1 METLREKIN
10 KQREYFSTG
19 ETKDINFRIEKLKK
33 LRDVLKSEEE
43 KVFEALKKDLMKSSF
58 ESYVTEVAMVYDEIN
73 MHIKNIKKWS
83 KKRRVKTPLVQF
95 PAKSFIQLEPY
106 GVVLIIGPFNYP
118 FMLTMDPLIGAIAA
132 GNTAVIKPS
141 ESAPETSKILKEI
154 LEKVFDEKYVLHINP
169 ERGKE
174 VVEEL
179 LKEKF
184 DYIFFTGSAT
194 VGKIV
199 MKAASQYLT
208 PVTLELGGKSPCII
222 DKDCKL
228 ELAARRIVWGKL
240 LNSGQ
245 TCVAPDYLYVHK
257 DIEEEFIKKLEEE
270 IKNQFGDNPLESEDY
285 SKMVNEREF
294 NRVLSYIDKE
304 KLVFGGNYN
313 RKTFQIEPTILK
325 NVTWNDPV
333 MEREIFGPIFP
344 ILPFEDLDEVIR
356 LVNSKDKPLA
366 IYYFSED
373 KNKIE
378 KVLNSTSSGGVTIN
392 DTLVHVSSSYLPFG
406 GVGNSGMGEYHGKY
420 SFDLFSNKKGVM
432 NRKTFL
438 DLKIR
443 YAPFQNKLK
452 MNEYEWICMEMIK
465 KVMYNILK
473 DCICFQ

>member
-10 KQREYFSTG
+10 KQRKYFSTG

-43 KVFEALKKDLMKSSF
+43 KIFEALKKDLMKSSF

-95 PAKSFIQLEPY
+95 PAKSFIKLEPY

-154 LEKVFDEKYVLHINP
+154 LEKVFDEKYVLHVNP

-174 VVEEL
+174 VVEEI

-208 PVTLELGGKSPCII
+208 PITLELGGKSPCII

-270 IKNQFGDNPLESEDY
+270 IKNQFGNNPLESEDY

-344 ILPFEDLDEVIR
+344 ILSFENLDEVIR

-366 IYYFSED
+366 LYYFSED

-378 KVLNSTSSGGVTIN
+378 KVINSTSSGGVTIN

-443 YAPFQNKLK
+443 YAPFLNKLT
-452 MNEYEWICMEMIK
+452 IVK
-465 KVMYNILK
+465 KIMK
-473 DCICFQ
+473 

>member
-1 METLREKIN
+1 METLKEKIN

-132 GNTAVIKPS
+132 GNTVVIKPS
-141 ESAPETSKILKEI
+141 ELAPETSKILKEI
-154 LEKVFDEKYVLHINP
+154 LEKVFDEKYVLHVNP

-270 IKNQFGDNPLESEDY
+270 IKNQFGNNPLESEDY

-325 NVTWNDPV
+325 NVTWDDPV

-344 ILPFEDLDEVIR
+344 ILTFENLDEVLR
-356 LVNSKDKPLA
+356 VVNSKDKPLA
-366 IYYFSED
+366 LYYFSED

-443 YAPFQNKLK
+443 YAPFQNKLT
-452 MNEYEWICMEMIK
+452 IVK
-465 KVMYNILK
+465 KIMK
-473 DCICFQ
+473 

>member
-1 METLREKIN
+1 METLKEKIN

-154 LEKVFDEKYVLHINP
+154 LEKVFDEKYVLHVNL

-257 DIEEEFIKKLEEE
+257 DIKEEFIKKLEEE
-270 IKNQFGDNPLESEDY
+270 IKNQFGNNPLESEDY

-313 RKTFQIEPTILK
+313 RQTFQIEPTILK
-325 NVTWNDPV
+325 NVTWDDPV

-344 ILPFEDLDEVIR
+344 ILTFENLDGVLR
-356 LVNSKDKPLA
+356 VVNSKDKPLA
-366 IYYFSED
+366 LYYFSED

-443 YAPFQNKLK
+443 YAPFQNKLT
-452 MNEYEWICMEMIK
+452 IVK
-465 KVMYNILK
+465 KIMK
-473 DCICFQ
+473 

>member
-43 KVFEALKKDLMKSSF
+43 KIFEALKKDLMKSSF

-154 LEKVFDEKYVLHINP
+154 LEKVFDEKYVLHVNP

-270 IKNQFGDNPLESEDY
+270 IKNQFGNNPLESKDY

-443 YAPFQNKLK
+443 YAPFQNKLT
-452 MNEYEWICMEMIK
+452 IVK
-465 KVMYNILK
+465 KIMK
-473 DCICFQ
+473 

>member
-1 METLREKIN
+1 METLKEKIN
-10 KQREYFSTG
+10 KQREYFNTG
-19 ETKDINFRIEKLKK
+19 KTKDINFRIEKLKK

-73 MHIKNIKKWS
+73 IHIKNIKKWS

-154 LEKVFDEKYVLHINP
+154 LEKVFDEKYVLHVNP
-169 ERGKE
+169 EKGKE

-222 DKDCKL
+222 DKDCKV

-240 LNSGQ
+240 MNSGQ

-257 DIEEEFIKKLEEE
+257 NIEEEFIKKLEEE
-270 IKNQFGDNPLESEDY
+270 IKNQFGDNPLESQDY

-325 NVTWNDPV
+325 NITWDDPV

-344 ILPFEDLDEVIR
+344 ILTFENLDEVIR
-356 LVNSKDKPLA
+356 VVNSKDKPLA
-366 IYYFSED
+366 LYYFSED

-392 DTLVHVSSSYLPFG
+392 DTLVHVSSSHLPFG

-443 YAPFQNKLK
+443 YAPFQNKLT
-452 MNEYEWICMEMIK
+452 IVK
-465 KVMYNILK
+465 KIMK
-473 DCICFQ
+473 

>member
-1 METLREKIN
+1 MEILREKIN

-95 PAKSFIQLEPY
+95 QAKSFIQLEPY

-118 FMLTMDPLIGAIAA
+118 FMLTMYPLIGAIAA

-154 LEKVFDEKYVLHINP
+154 LEKVFDEKYVLHVNP

-184 DYIFFTGSAT
+184 DYVFFTGSAT

-208 PVTLELGGKSPCII
+208 PLTLELGGKSPCII
-222 DKDCKL
+222 DEDCKV

-240 LNSGQ
+240 MNSGQ

-270 IKNQFGDNPLESEDY
+270 IKNQFGDNPLESKDY

-325 NVTWNDPV
+325 NITWDNPV

-344 ILPFEDLDEVIR
+344 ILTFENLDEVIR
-356 LVNSKDKPLA
+356 VVNSKDKPLA
-366 IYYFSED
+366 LYYFSED

-443 YAPFQNKLK
+443 YAPFQNKLT
-452 MNEYEWICMEMIK
+452 IVK
-465 KVMYNILK
+465 KIMK
-473 DCICFQ
+473 

>member
-43 KVFEALKKDLMKSSF
+43 KIFEALKKDLMKSSF

-83 KKRRVKTPLVQF
+83 KKRKVKTPLVQF
-95 PAKSFIQLEPY
+95 PAKSFIKLEPY

-270 IKNQFGDNPLESEDY
+270 IKNQFGNNPLESEDY

-344 ILPFEDLDEVIR
+344 ILSFENLDEVIR

-366 IYYFSED
+366 LYYFSED

-378 KVLNSTSSGGVTIN
+378 KVINSTSSGGVTIN

-443 YAPFQNKLK
+443 YAPFLNKLT
-452 MNEYEWICMEMIK
+452 IVK
-465 KVMYNILK
+465 KIMK
-473 DCICFQ
+473 

>member
-154 LEKVFDEKYVLHINP
+154 LEKVFDEKYVLHVNP
-169 ERGKE
+169 EKGKE

-270 IKNQFGDNPLESEDY
+270 IKNQFGNNPLESEDY

-344 ILPFEDLDEVIR
+344 ILPFEILDEVIR

-443 YAPFQNKLK
+443 YAPFQNKLT
-452 MNEYEWICMEMIK
+452 IVK
-465 KVMYNILK
+465 KIMK
-473 DCICFQ
+473 

>member
-154 LEKVFDEKYVLHINP
+154 LEKVFDEKYVLHVNP

-270 IKNQFGDNPLESEDY
+270 IKNQFGNNPLESEDY

-313 RKTFQIEPTILK
+313 RKTFQIEPTMLK
-325 NVTWNDPV
+325 NVTWDDPV

-344 ILPFEDLDEVIR
+344 ILTFENLDEVLR
-356 LVNSKDKPLA
+356 VVNSKDKPLA
-366 IYYFSED
+366 LYYFSED

-443 YAPFQNKLK
+443 YAPFQNKLT
-452 MNEYEWICMEMIK
+452 IVK
-465 KVMYNILK
+465 KIMK
-473 DCICFQ
+473 

>member
-1 METLREKIN
+1 METLKEKIN
-10 KQREYFSTG
+10 KQREYFSTD

-33 LRDVLKSEEE
+33 LRDVLKSEED

-83 KKRRVKTPLVQF
+83 KKRRVKAPLVQF
-95 PAKSFIQLEPY
+95 PAKSFINLEPY

-154 LEKVFDEKYVLHINP
+154 LEKVFDEKYVLHVNP

-270 IKNQFGDNPLESEDY
+270 IKNQFGNNPLESEDY

-325 NVTWNDPV
+325 NVTWDDPV

-344 ILPFEDLDEVIR
+344 ILTFENLNEVLR
-356 LVNSKDKPLA
+356 VVNSKDKPLA
-366 IYYFSED
+366 LYYFSED

-443 YAPFQNKLK
+443 YAPFQNKLT
-452 MNEYEWICMEMIK
+452 IVK
-465 KVMYNILK
+465 KIMK
-473 DCICFQ
+473 

>member
-1 METLREKIN
+1 METLREKID

-154 LEKVFDEKYVLHINP
+154 LEKVFDEKYVLHVNP

-222 DKDCKL
+222 DKDCKV
-228 ELAARRIVWGKL
+228 ELGARRIVWGKL
-240 LNSGQ
+240 MNSGQ

-270 IKNQFGDNPLESEDY
+270 IKNQFGDNPLESKDY

-325 NVTWNDPV
+325 NITWDDPV

-344 ILPFEDLDEVIR
+344 ILTFENLDEVIR
-356 LVNSKDKPLA
+356 VVNSKDKPLA
-366 IYYFSED
+366 LYYFSED

-406 GVGNSGMGEYHGKY
+406 GVGNSGIGEYHGKY

-443 YAPFQNKLK
+443 YAPFQNKLT
-452 MNEYEWICMEMIK
+452 IVK
-465 KVMYNILK
+465 KIMK
-473 DCICFQ
+473 

>member
-1 METLREKIN
+1 METLKEKIN

-154 LEKVFDEKYVLHINP
+154 LEKVFDEKYVLHVNP

-270 IKNQFGDNPLESEDY
+270 IKNQFGNNPLESEDY

-325 NVTWNDPV
+325 NVTWDDPV

-344 ILPFEDLDEVIR
+344 ILTFENLDEVLR
-356 LVNSKDKPLA
+356 VVNSKDKPLA
-366 IYYFSED
+366 LYYFSED

-378 KVLNSTSSGGVTIN
+378 KVLKRTSSGGVTIN

-443 YAPFQNKLK
+443 YAPFQNKLT
-452 MNEYEWICMEMIK
+452 IVK
-465 KVMYNILK
+465 KIMK
-473 DCICFQ
+473 

>member
-43 KVFEALKKDLMKSSF
+43 KIFEALKKDLMKSSF
-58 ESYVTEVAMVYDEIN
+58 ESYVTEVTMVYDEIN

-118 FMLTMDPLIGAIAA
+118 FMLTIDPLIGAIAA

-154 LEKVFDEKYVLHINP
+154 LEKVFDEKYVLHVNP

-257 DIEEEFIKKLEEE
+257 DIEKEFIKKLEEE

-344 ILPFEDLDEVIR
+344 ILLFENLDEVIR

-443 YAPFQNKLK
+443 YAPFQNKLT
-452 MNEYEWICMEMIK
+452 IVK
-465 KVMYNILK
+465 KIMK
-473 DCICFQ
+473 

>member
-10 KQREYFSTG
+10 KQRKYFSTG

-43 KVFEALKKDLMKSSF
+43 KIFEALKKDLMKSSF

-95 PAKSFIQLEPY
+95 PAKSFIKLEPY

-154 LEKVFDEKYVLHINP
+154 LEKVFDEKYVLHVNP

-208 PVTLELGGKSPCII
+208 PIILELGGKSPCII

-270 IKNQFGDNPLESEDY
+270 IKNQFGNNPLESEDY

-344 ILPFEDLDEVIR
+344 ILSFENLDEVIR

-366 IYYFSED
+366 LYYFSED

-378 KVLNSTSSGGVTIN
+378 KVINSTSSGGVTIN

-443 YAPFQNKLK
+443 YAPFLNKLT
-452 MNEYEWICMEMIK
+452 IVK
-465 KVMYNILK
+465 KIMK
-473 DCICFQ
+473 

>member
-154 LEKVFDEKYVLHINP
+154 LEKVFDEKYVLHVNP

-270 IKNQFGDNPLESEDY
+270 IKNQFGDNPLESKDY

-443 YAPFQNKLK
+443 YAPFQNKLT
-452 MNEYEWICMEMIK
+452 IVK
-465 KVMYNILK
+465 KIMK
-473 DCICFQ
+473 

>member
-1 METLREKIN
+1 METLKEKIN

-132 GNTAVIKPS
+132 GNTAIIKPS

-154 LEKVFDEKYVLHINP
+154 LEKVFDEKYILHVNP

-222 DKDCKL
+222 DEDCKV

-240 LNSGQ
+240 MNSGQ

-270 IKNQFGDNPLESEDY
+270 IKNQFGDNPLESKDY
-285 SKMVNEREF
+285 FKMVNEREF

-325 NVTWNDPV
+325 NITWDDPV
-333 MEREIFGPIFP
+333 VEREIFGPIFP
-344 ILPFEDLDEVIR
+344 ILTFENLDEVIR
-356 LVNSKDKPLA
+356 VVNSKDKPLA
-366 IYYFSED
+366 LYYFSED

-443 YAPFQNKLK
+443 YAPFQNKLT
-452 MNEYEWICMEMIK
+452 IVK
-465 KVMYNILK
+465 KIMK
-473 DCICFQ
+473 

>member
-43 KVFEALKKDLMKSSF
+43 KIFEALKKDLMKSSF

-95 PAKSFIQLEPY
+95 PAKSFIKLEPY

-154 LEKVFDEKYVLHINP
+154 LEKVFDEKYVLHVNP

-208 PVTLELGGKSPCII
+208 PITLELGGKSPCII

-270 IKNQFGDNPLESEDY
+270 IKNQFGNNPLESEDY

-344 ILPFEDLDEVIR
+344 ILSFENLDEVIR

-366 IYYFSED
+366 LYYFSED

-378 KVLNSTSSGGVTIN
+378 KVINSTSSGGVTIN

-443 YAPFQNKLK
+443 YAPFLNKLT
-452 MNEYEWICMEMIK
+452 IVK
-465 KVMYNILK
+465 KIMK
-473 DCICFQ
+473 

>member
-1 METLREKIN
+1 METLKEKIN

-83 KKRRVKTPLVQF
+83 KKRRVKTSLVQF

-141 ESAPETSKILKEI
+141 ESASETSKILKEI
-154 LEKVFDEKYVLHINP
+154 LEKVFDEKYVLHVNP

-222 DKDCKL
+222 DKDCKV

-240 LNSGQ
+240 MNSGQ

-257 DIEEEFIKKLEEE
+257 NIEEEFIKKLEEE
-270 IKNQFGDNPLESEDY
+270 IKNQFGDNPLESKDY
-285 SKMVNEREF
+285 SKMVNAREF

-325 NVTWNDPV
+325 NITWDDPV

-344 ILPFEDLDEVIR
+344 ILTFENLDEVIR
-356 LVNSKDKPLA
+356 VVNSKDKPLA
-366 IYYFSED
+366 LYYFSED

-443 YAPFQNKLK
+443 YAPFQNKLT
-452 MNEYEWICMEMIK
+452 IVK
-465 KVMYNILK
+465 KIMK
-473 DCICFQ
+473 

>member
-19 ETKDINFRIEKLKK
+19 ETKDISFRIEKLKK

-43 KVFEALKKDLMKSSF
+43 KIFEALKKDLMKSSF

-95 PAKSFIQLEPY
+95 SAKSFIQLEPY

-154 LEKVFDEKYVLHINP
+154 LEKVFDEKYVLHVNP

-257 DIEEEFIKKLEEE
+257 DIEKEFIKKLEEE

-344 ILPFEDLDEVIR
+344 ILPFENLDEVIR

-406 GVGNSGMGEYHGKY
+406 GVGNSGMGEYHGKC

-443 YAPFQNKLK
+443 YAPFQNKLT
-452 MNEYEWICMEMIK
+452 IVK
-465 KVMYNILK
+465 KIMK
-473 DCICFQ
+473 

>member
-95 PAKSFIQLEPY
+95 PTKSFIQLEPY

-118 FMLTMDPLIGAIAA
+118 FMLTMDPLIGAIAV
-132 GNTAVIKPS
+132 GTRAVIKPS
-141 ESAPETSKILKEI
+141 ESTPETSKILKEI
-154 LEKVFDEKYVLHINP
+154 LEKVFDEKYVLHVNP

-344 ILPFEDLDEVIR
+344 ILPFENLDEVIR

-443 YAPFQNKLK
+443 YAPFQNKLT
-452 MNEYEWICMEMIK
+452 IVK
-465 KVMYNILK
+465 KIMK
-473 DCICFQ
+473 

>member
-1 METLREKIN
+1 MEALREKIN

-154 LEKVFDEKYVLHINP
+154 LEKVFDEKYVLHVNP
-169 ERGKE
+169 EKGKE

-208 PVTLELGGKSPCII
+208 PITLELGGKSPCII
-222 DKDCKL
+222 DKDCKF

-240 LNSGQ
+240 MNSGQ

-270 IKNQFGDNPLESEDY
+270 IKNQFGDNPLESKDY

-325 NVTWNDPV
+325 NITWDDQV

-344 ILPFEDLDEVIR
+344 ILTFENLDEVIR
-356 LVNSKDKPLA
+356 VVNSKDKPLA
-366 IYYFSED
+366 LYYFSED

-443 YAPFQNKLK
+443 YAPFQNKLT
-452 MNEYEWICMEMIK
+452 IVK
-465 KVMYNILK
+465 KIMK
-473 DCICFQ
+473 

>member
-10 KQREYFSTG
+10 KQREYFSIG

-154 LEKVFDEKYVLHINP
+154 LEKVFDEKYVLHVNP

-208 PVTLELGGKSPCII
+208 PITLELGGKSPCII
-222 DKDCKL
+222 DKDCKI

-240 LNSGQ
+240 MNSGQ

-257 DIEEEFIKKLEEE
+257 DIEKEFIKKLEEE

-344 ILPFEDLDEVIR
+344 ILPFENLDEVIR

-443 YAPFQNKLK
+443 YAPFQNKLT
-452 MNEYEWICMEMIK
+452 IVK
-465 KVMYNILK
+465 KIMK
-473 DCICFQ
+473 

>member
-1 METLREKIN
+1 METLKEKIN

-33 LRDVLKSEEE
+33 LRDVLKSEED

-154 LEKVFDEKYVLHINP
+154 LEKVFDEKYVLHVNP

-257 DIEEEFIKKLEEE
+257 EIEEEFIKKLEEE
-270 IKNQFGDNPLESEDY
+270 IKNQFGNNPLESEDY

-325 NVTWNDPV
+325 NVTWDDPV

-344 ILPFEDLDEVIR
+344 ILTFENLDEV
-356 LVNSKDKPLA
+356 LKVVNSKDKPLA
-366 IYYFSED
+366 LYYFSED

-392 DTLVHVSSSYLPFG
+392 DTIVHVSSSYLPFG

-443 YAPFQNKLK
+443 YAPFQNKLT
-452 MNEYEWICMEMIK
+452 IVK
-465 KVMYNILK
+465 KIMK
-473 DCICFQ
+473 

>member
-1 METLREKIN
+1 METLKEKIN

-154 LEKVFDEKYVLHINP
+154 LEKVFDEKYVLHVNP

-222 DKDCKL
+222 DKDCKV

-240 LNSGQ
+240 MNSGQ

-257 DIEEEFIKKLEEE
+257 NIEEEFIKKLEEE
-270 IKNQFGDNPLESEDY
+270 IKNQFGDNPLESQDY

-325 NVTWNDPV
+325 NITWDDPV

-344 ILPFEDLDEVIR
+344 ILTFENLDEVIR
-356 LVNSKDKPLA
+356 VVNSKDKPLA
-366 IYYFSED
+366 LYYFSED

-406 GVGNSGMGEYHGKY
+406 GVGNSGMGKYHGKY

-443 YAPFQNKLK
+443 YAPFQNKLT
-452 MNEYEWICMEMIK
+452 IVK
-465 KVMYNILK
+465 KIMK
-473 DCICFQ
+473 

>member
-10 KQREYFSTG
+10 KQRKYFSTG

-43 KVFEALKKDLMKSSF
+43 KIFEALKKDLMKSSF

-95 PAKSFIQLEPY
+95 PAKSFIKLEPY

-154 LEKVFDEKYVLHINP
+154 LEKVFDEKYVLHVNP

-344 ILPFEDLDEVIR
+344 ILSFENLDEVIR

-366 IYYFSED
+366 LYYFSED

-378 KVLNSTSSGGVTIN
+378 KVINSTSSGGVTIN

-443 YAPFQNKLK
+443 YAPFLNKLT
-452 MNEYEWICMEMIK
+452 IVK
-465 KVMYNILK
+465 KIMK
-473 DCICFQ
+473 

>member
-154 LEKVFDEKYVLHINP
+154 LEKVFDEKYVLHVNL

-270 IKNQFGDNPLESEDY
+270 IKNQFGDNPLESKDY

-344 ILPFEDLDEVIR
+344 ILPFENLDEVIR

-443 YAPFQNKLK
+443 YAPFQNKLT
-452 MNEYEWICMEMIK
+452 IVK
-465 KVMYNILK
+465 KIMK
-473 DCICFQ
+473 

>member
-154 LEKVFDEKYVLHINP
+154 LEKVFDEKYVLHVNP

-270 IKNQFGDNPLESEDY
+270 IKNQFGNNPLESEDY

-325 NVTWNDPV
+325 NVTWDDPV

-344 ILPFEDLDEVIR
+344 ILTFENLDEVLR
-356 LVNSKDKPLA
+356 VVNSKDKPLA

-443 YAPFQNKLK
+443 YAPFQNKLT
-452 MNEYEWICMEMIK
+452 IVK
-465 KVMYNILK
+465 KIMK
-473 DCICFQ
+473 

>member
-118 FMLTMDPLIGAIAA
+118 FMLTMHPLIGAIAA

-154 LEKVFDEKYVLHINP
+154 LEKVFDEKYVLYVNP

-222 DKDCKL
+222 DKYCKL

-304 KLVFGGNYN
+304 KLAFGGNYN

-344 ILPFEDLDEVIR
+344 ILPFENLDEVIR

-443 YAPFQNKLK
+443 YAPFQNKLT
-452 MNEYEWICMEMIK
+452 IVK
-465 KVMYNILK
+465 KIMK
-473 DCICFQ
+473 

>member
-154 LEKVFDEKYVLHINP
+154 LEKVFDEKYVLHVNP

-270 IKNQFGDNPLESEDY
+270 IKNQFGDNPLESKDY

-344 ILPFEDLDEVIR
+344 ILPFENLDEVIR

-420 SFDLFSNKKGVM
+420 SFDLFSNKKGIM

-443 YAPFQNKLK
+443 YAPFQNKLT
-452 MNEYEWICMEMIK
+452 IVK
-465 KVMYNILK
+465 KIMK
-473 DCICFQ
+473 

>member
-1 METLREKIN
+1 METLKEKIN

-154 LEKVFDEKYVLHINP
+154 LEKVFDEKYVLHVNP

-257 DIEEEFIKKLEEE
+257 DIEEKFIKKLEEE
-270 IKNQFGDNPLESEDY
+270 IKNQFGNNPLESEDY

-325 NVTWNDPV
+325 NVTWDDPV

-344 ILPFEDLDEVIR
+344 ILTFENLDEVLR
-356 LVNSKDKPLA
+356 VVNSKDKPLA
-366 IYYFSED
+366 LYYFSED

-443 YAPFQNKLK
+443 YAPFQNKLT
-452 MNEYEWICMEMIK
+452 IVK
-465 KVMYNILK
+465 KIMK
-473 DCICFQ
+473 

>member
-19 ETKDINFRIEKLKK
+19 ETKDISFRIEKLKK

-43 KVFEALKKDLMKSSF
+43 KIFEALKKDLMKSSF

-154 LEKVFDEKYVLHINP
+154 LEKVFDEKYVLHVNP

-270 IKNQFGDNPLESEDY
+270 IKNQFGDNPLESKDY

-344 ILPFEDLDEVIR
+344 ILPFENLDEVIR

-443 YAPFQNKLK
+443 YAPFQNKLT
-452 MNEYEWICMEMIK
+452 IVK
-465 KVMYNILK
+465 KIMK
-473 DCICFQ
+473 

>member
-19 ETKDINFRIEKLKK
+19 ENKDINFRIEKLKK

-43 KVFEALKKDLMKSSF
+43 KIFEALKKDLMKSSF

-154 LEKVFDEKYVLHINP
+154 LEKVFDEKYVLHVNP

-270 IKNQFGDNPLESEDY
+270 IKNQFGDNPLESKDY

-313 RKTFQIEPTILK
+313 RKTFQIERTILK
-325 NVTWNDPV
+325 NITWDDPV

-344 ILPFEDLDEVIR
+344 ILTFENLDEVIR
-356 LVNSKDKPLA
+356 VVNSKDKPLA
-366 IYYFSED
+366 LYYFSED

-443 YAPFQNKLK
+443 YAPFQNKLT
-452 MNEYEWICMEMIK
+452 IVK
-465 KVMYNILK
+465 KIMK
-473 DCICFQ
+473 

>member
-1 METLREKIN
+1 METLKEKIN

-154 LEKVFDEKYVLHINP
+154 LEKVFDEKYVLHVNP

-270 IKNQFGDNPLESEDY
+270 IKNQFGNNPLESEDY

-304 KLVFGGNYN
+304 KLVSGGNYN

-344 ILPFEDLDEVIR
+344 ILTFENLDEVLR
-356 LVNSKDKPLA
+356 VVNSKDKPLA
-366 IYYFSED
+366 LYYFSED

-443 YAPFQNKLK
+443 YAPFQNKLT
-452 MNEYEWICMEMIK
+452 IVK
-465 KVMYNILK
+465 KIMK
-473 DCICFQ
+473 

>member
-1 METLREKIN
+1 METLKEKIN

-95 PAKSFIQLEPY
+95 PAKSFLQLEPY

-154 LEKVFDEKYVLHINP
+154 LEKVFDEKYVLHVNP

-222 DKDCKL
+222 DKDCKV

-240 LNSGQ
+240 MNSGQ

-270 IKNQFGDNPLESEDY
+270 IKNQFGDNPLESKDY

-325 NVTWNDPV
+325 NITWDDPV

-344 ILPFEDLDEVIR
+344 ILTFENLDEVIR
-356 LVNSKDKPLA
+356 VVNSKDKPLA
-366 IYYFSED
+366 LYYFSED

-443 YAPFQNKLK
+443 YAPFQNKLT
-452 MNEYEWICMEMIK
+452 IVK
-465 KVMYNILK
+465 KIMK
-473 DCICFQ
+473 